1 MRKSDISS
9 AMGTYQWDSRD
20 YELHSGEQQRWAR
33 ELIEKLAL
41 TGTEELLDIG
51 CGDGK
56 VTAEIA
62 GLLSGGSVLGV
73 DNSESMI
80 ELATRRYPPKEHP
93 NLAFRLLDA
102 VDMSFAPT
110 FDVVFSNAALHWV
123 KDHRPVVESIHAC
136 LKPGGRIL
144 LQMGGQGNAQTIIGV
159 LDAIM
164 QSPRY
169 RRYFE
174 GFEFPYGFHGVGYY
188 QELLDEAGFIDRRVE
203 LMDKDMTH
211 DGIEGLKGWI
221 RTTWLP
227 YTARLDEPIRDEFID
242 ELAESYLRIEPLD
255 AQGRAHVAM
264 VRLEVEACK
273 PR

>member
-1 MRKSDISS
+1 ME
-9 AMGTYQWDSRD
+9 TYQWDSRD
-20 YELHSGEQQRWAR
+20 YELHSGGQQLWAR
-33 ELIEKLAL
+33 ELIEKLVL

-62 GLLSGGSVLGV
+62 GLLSGGRVLGI

-80 ELATRRYPPKEHP
+80 ELATTRYPPEDHP
-93 NLAFRLLDA
+93 NLSFTLLDA
-102 VDMSFAPT
+102 VDVSFAPT

-123 KDHRPVVESIHAC
+123 KDHRPVVESVHAC
-136 LKPGGRIL
+136 LKPGGRML

-159 LDAIM
+159 LATIM
-164 QSPRY
+164 QLPRY

-174 GFEFPYGFHGVGYY
+174 GFEFPYGFHGVDYY
-188 QELLDEAGFIDRRVE
+188 QELLREAGFVDPRVE
-203 LMDKDMTH
+203 LIDKDMTH

-227 YTARLDEPIRDEFID
+227 YTERLDEPDKDMFIE
-242 ELAESYLRIEPLD
+242 ELAESYLKIQPLD
-255 AQGRAHVAM
+255 AQGKAHVAM
-264 VRLEVEACK
+264 VRLEVEARK

>member
-1 MRKSDISS
+1 
-9 AMGTYQWDSRD
+9 MGTFQWDSRD

-33 ELIEKLAL
+33 ELIKKLEL

-62 GLLSGGSVLGV
+62 GLLSGGRVLGI

-80 ELATRRYPPKEHP
+80 ELATTRYPPEDHP
-93 NLAFRLLDA
+93 NLTFSLLDA
-102 VDMSFAPT
+102 VDIGFAPI

-123 KDHRPVVESIHAC
+123 KDHRPVVGSIHAC

-144 LQMGGQGNAQTIIGV
+144 LQMGGQGNARTIIGV
-159 LDAIM
+159 LDKIM
-164 QSPRY
+164 QSPKY
-169 RRYFE
+169 HRYFE
-174 GFEFPYGFHGVGYY
+174 GFEFPYGFHGVEHY
-188 QELLDEAGFIDRRVE
+188 QQLLDEAGFIDRRVE
-203 LMDKDMTH
+203 LIDKDMAH

-227 YTARLDEPIRDEFID
+227 YTARLDEPDRDPFID
-242 ELAESYLRIEPLD
+242 ELAESYLKIAPLD
-255 AQGRAHVAM
+255 GQGKAHVAM
-264 VRLEVEACK
+264 VRLEVEARK
-273 PR
+273 PM